1 MVRLMANVP
10 AHNVL
15 RSIAE
20 IYRVRAVNDVPFSP
34 LALTDQVSEEDEES
48 LKARVR
54 QLSYEVPT
62 SEWRPIPCQG
72 EPVYLPRRFIDGSLF
87 SRTVAMLYVEGRPRP
102 AVLACVGALALQM
115 EGRRLVRSPGSLRV
129 ETVLCLL
136 SNGMHPEHL
145 QTLTDGLGALGIHLI
160 PSETTELTVDI
171 EVLRKRCWDLA
182 KQRMEEAE
190 RAVLLSQPDVPAV
203 VDGLLERRLVTV
215 ASQGMPAIGVVKRQ
229 MRRYLPNALVG
240 LLYELKPGERTPA
253 FVVETEHAFIVSW
266 YLRLSGSETLSPSY
280 GVVRLTVA
288 QEYLERRFPR
298 RAERSAEISALSCWI
313 YNLRHRQGS
322 YPRAG
327 ISLEPIV
334 RVEDELHALL
344 PRITQQVMR
353 VHRALGV

>member
-1 MVRLMANVP
+1 MRDVATYDF
-10 AHNVL
+10 L
-15 RSIAE
+15 RSIAKT
-20 IYRVRAVNDVPFSP
+20 YRMRAVNDAPLSPVP
-34 LALTDQVSEEDEES
+34 LADQVAEEDEEG

-54 QLSYEVPT
+54 QLSYEVPA
-62 SEWRPIPCQG
+62 SEWHSISCQG
-72 EPVYLPRRFIDGSLF
+72 EPVHLPRRFIDGSLF
-87 SRTVAMLYVEGRPRP
+87 SRTVAMFTVEGRRRP

-115 EGRRLVRSPGSLRV
+115 EGRRLVRSLGSLHV

-136 SNGMHPEHL
+136 SNGMHPEDL
-145 QTLTDGLGALGIHLI
+145 QTLTDGLAALDIRLI

-182 KQRMEEAE
+182 KRRMEEAE

-229 MRRYLPNALVG
+229 MRRYLPNALIG

-253 FVVETEHAFIVSW
+253 FLVETEHAFIVSW
-266 YLRLSGSETLSPSY
+266 YLRLSGVDTLSPSY

-288 QEYLERRFPR
+288 QEYLERCFPR
-298 RAERSAEISALSCWI
+298 RAERSAEISSLSRWI
-313 YNLRHRQGS
+313 YNLRHREGS

-344 PRITQQVMR
+344 PDITQQVVR
-353 VHRALGV
+353 LHRALGV